1 MLRTK
6 LVATVAAAGIIGF
19 SGTYAHA
26 EEFSAHLIGVNE
38 TPSILS
44 GGSGTF
50 KLDLDRSA
58 GTANYELTY
67 SGLSSPATQAHI
79 HFAKARVAGGIIV
92 WLCQTATNPGP
103 PGTPTC
109 PPDGG
114 TVTGTITASTIVAV
128 PAQLVSAGDFS
139 ALTDAL
145 TSHSA
150 YANVHTT
157 AAPAGEIRGQIY
169 RSDNNE
175 K

>member
-6 LVATVAAAGIIGF
+6 LIAMVVATGIVGL
-19 SGTYAHA
+19 SGTYACA
-26 EEFSAHLIGVNE
+26 EEFSAHLIGFNE

-58 GTANYELTY
+58 GTANYELAY

-79 HFAKARVAGGIIV
+79 HFAKARDAGGIIV
-92 WLCQTATNPGP
+92 WLCQTETNPGP

-109 PPDGG
+109 PVDGG
-114 TVTGTITASTIVAV
+114 TVTGTITASTIVAI
-128 PAQLVSAGDFS
+128 PAQLVPAGDFN

-145 TSHSA
+145 ISNSA

-157 AAPAGEIRGQIY
+157 AAPEGEIRGQI
-169 RSDNNE
+169 RESDE
-175 K
+175 GGK